1 MINKIMI
8 LGRLCADPE
17 VKTTGSGTN
26 CATFTIAVERD
37 YKTASGTRE
46 TDFIPCIAWREKC
59 DFISKYFH
67 KGDMIAICGSL
78 QSNKYT
84 AQDGKQRTSF
94 VVLIENASFTGGKAK
109 AEAPQ
114 AEQTANF
121 ETLEDEEKLPF

>member
-17 VKTTGSGTN
+17 VKRTASGTN
-26 CATFTIAVERD
+26 CATFSIAAERD

-94 VVLIENASFTGGKAK
+94 VVLIESVSFTGGKK
-109 AEAPQ
+109 PEAPQ
-114 AEQTANF
+114 TAPTTPNF

>member
-1 MINKIMI
+1 MINKIML
-8 LGRLCADPE
+8 LGRLCGDPE
-17 VKTTGSGTN
+17 IKVTTNQVG

-37 YKTASGTRE
+37 YKTSSGNRE
-46 TDFIPCIAWREKC
+46 TDFIPCIAWREKAE
-59 DFISKYFH
+59 FISKYFH

-94 VVLIENASFTGGKAK
+94 VVLIESASFTGGKK

-121 ETLEDEEKLPF
+121 EPLEDEEKLPF